1 MDKRTQGVGNLH
13 DLVVI
18 HRLDVGPPRIETNRI
33 KVPYTLLKKDSRD
46 TVDLIYTY
54 PEDVFD
60 PDDAKARNLASI
72 LSAQVA
78 LNYGLFCKEM
88 VFHGSF
94 DRADQKFI
102 RDMARNTAREIF
114 VKKFLELN
122 PFIRPDFKKPP
133 PVRQESYLQAEI
145 NFREAEGST
154 GGERSLRPEK
164 GIDGNARRYAVLSSG
179 GKDSLLSFGLLREMG
194 HEVHPVF
201 LNESGRHWFTALNAC
216 RHFSAHIPHTTKV
229 WTNAD
234 RVFNWMLRH
243 LPFIR
248 EDYAKIRS
256 DEYPI
261 RLWTVAVFIFGALP
275 LLLKRRIH
283 RLVIGD
289 EYDTTRRLSHK
300 RIPNYDGLYDQSLYF
315 DHAVTRYFHRK
326 GWGIGQFSLL
336 RPLSELLIEKM
347 LSERYPELQALQMS
361 CHAAHKMDE
370 RIYPCGR
377 CEKCRRIVGM
387 LLAIG
392 TDPRH
397 CGYSSAQIESCK
409 KALVDRGVHQEQAG
423 GEHLAF
429 LLKDRNLLRT
439 DRLGKLTARERPEV
453 MKLRFD
459 SERAPFAG
467 IPTDLREDLYR
478 IYLEHASGSVLRNG
492 RTWQPIDPL
501 HHPGMREPY
510 PFEIFEDFNGDD
522 LDKTSS
528 SMTKGSDFI
537 LGEFTWPEAKKRFQK
552 VDVALLPVGAIEQHG
567 PHLPLD
573 ADAFDAAYLT
583 RKVAEACTPPRPIVL
598 PLISYGVSY
607 HHEDFSGT
615 ISINPDTLSQLV
627 YDIGMSAVRHGI
639 TKLVIINGHG
649 GNGPAL
655 HFAAQM
661 INRDARI
668 FTCVDTGET
677 SDPDI
682 YAMSETPND
691 VHSGEIETSTTLAT
705 RPHLVRLREAQ
716 KFIPRFSSRYL
727 DFSSKRSVG
736 WYAHTAKISPSGV
749 LGDPTKGSREKGER
763 MWEVMIHHL
772 VAFVEEL
779 KRLSLDEIYQ
789 KRY

>member
-1 MDKRTQGVGNLH
+1 MAKDTQGVGNLN

-18 HRLDVGPPRIETNRI
+18 RRLEVGPPRIETNRI
-33 KVPYTLLKKDSRD
+33 KVSYSVLKKNTED
-46 TVDLIYTY
+46 TIDLIYTY

-60 PDDAKARNLASI
+60 PDDANARNLASI

-78 LNYGLFCKEM
+78 LNYGLFCREM
-88 VFHGSF
+88 VFHGSL

-102 RDMARNTAREIF
+102 LDMARNTAREIF
-114 VKKFLELN
+114 VKKFLEPN
-122 PFIRPDFKKPP
+122 PFIRSDFKGLSPI
-133 PVRQESYLQAEI
+133 RQESYLQAEVT
-145 NFREAEGST
+145 FRGEEAPGD
-154 GGERSLRPEK
+154 GKRGPRHEK
-164 GIDGNARRYAVLSSG
+164 GRNGTSRCVAVLSSG

-194 HEVHPVF
+194 HEVHPIFV
-201 LNESGRHWFTALNAC
+201 NESGRHWFTALNAF
-216 RHFSAHIPHTTKV
+216 RHFGAHIPHTTKI

-243 LPFIR
+243 LPFVR
-248 EDYAKIRS
+248 PDFSKIRS

-261 RLWTVAVFIFGALP
+261 RLWTVAVFLFGALP
-275 LLLKRRIH
+275 LLLKRDIR
-283 RLVIGD
+283 RLIIGD
-289 EYDTTRRLSHK
+289 EYDTTHRTSHK
-300 RIPNYDGLYDQSLYF
+300 GIPHYDGLYDQSLYF
-315 DHAVTRYFHRK
+315 DHTLTRYFFRK
-326 GWGIGQFSLL
+326 GWGISQFSLL
-336 RPLSELLIEKM
+336 RPLSELLIEKI
-347 LSERYPELQALQMS
+347 LAERYPELQALQMS
-361 CHAAHKMDE
+361 CHAAHKKDE

-392 TDPRH
+392 SDPGQ
-397 CGYSSAQIESCK
+397 CGYSSDQIEACK
-409 KALVDRGVHQEQAG
+409 KALVSRGTHQERAG

-429 LLKDRNLLRT
+429 LLKSSHLLET

-453 MKLRFD
+453 MQLRFD
-459 SERAPFAG
+459 PERAPFSG
-467 IPTDLREDLYR
+467 IPTDLREGLYR
-478 IYLEHASGSVLRNG
+478 IYLEHVSRSVLRSG
-492 RTWQPIDPL
+492 RTWRPIDLL
-501 HHPGMREPY
+501 HHPGMRDPY
-510 PFEIFEDFNGDD
+510 PFEMPEDFNGNEREKIPSS
-522 LDKTSS
+522 KTQ
-528 SMTKGSDFI
+528 GSDFL
-537 LGEFTWPEAKKRFQK
+537 LGEFTWPEAKKRFRT

-573 ADAFDAAYLT
+573 ADAFDAEYLT

-607 HHEDFSGT
+607 HHEDFAGT
-615 ISINPDTLSQLV
+615 ISINPETLSQLV

-649 GNGPAL
+649 GNSPAL

-682 YAMSETPND
+682 YAMAETPND

-705 RPHLVRLREAQ
+705 RPHLVRLPEAQ
-716 KFIPRFSSRYL
+716 EFIPRFSSRYL

-736 WYAHTAKISPSGV
+736 WYALTSKISPSGV
-749 LGDPTKGSREKGER
+749 MGDPTKGSREKGER
-763 MWEVMIHHL
+763 MWDVMIHHL
-772 VAFVEEL
+772 VEFVEEL